1 MDYIYMKKISYFSTT
16 GNSRVFSPIQFY
28 VLEATGVLHEPNR
41 CELFFLVGMIYL
53 WQLDFSYERDALQV
67 SKCSGFDH

>member
-28 VLEATGVLHEPNR
+28 VLEATGVLREPNR
-41 CELFFLVGMIYL
+41 CELIFFLVGVIYL
-53 WQLDFSYERDALQV
+53 WQLDFSYKVHERNAL
-67 SKCSGFDH
+67 